1 MLMALLIAL
10 GADLVVM
17 VAAAVL
23 VIGCRRHGKEPPT
36 GMQLVEVIFEIA
48 MHCWPRL
55 AEAAES
61 SEAQR

>member
-1 MLMALLIAL
+1 
-10 GADLVVM
+10 
-17 VAAAVL
+17 
-23 VIGCRRHGKEPPT
+23 
-36 GMQLVEVIFEIA
+36 MQLVEVIFKIA